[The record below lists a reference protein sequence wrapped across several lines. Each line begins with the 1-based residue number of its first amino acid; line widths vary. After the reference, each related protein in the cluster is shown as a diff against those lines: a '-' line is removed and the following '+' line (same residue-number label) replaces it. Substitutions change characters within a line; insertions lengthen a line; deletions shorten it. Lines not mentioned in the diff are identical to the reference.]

1 MKNIKLIVNRL
12 KELQRE
18 LTRLGP
24 MMRGSVV
31 RLGPYKHI
39 WFSLNKDRKTR
50 LVYLG
55 VAREQ
60 AAKLCSDN
68 YKKLQAIVEEMTA
81 LNMDLLK
88 QHLEPDKCLK
98 NRKKS
103 SAG

>member
-1 MKNIKLIVNRL
+1 MKNIKPIVRRL
-12 KELQRE
+12 KELQHE
-18 LTRLGP
+18 LACLGP

-39 WFSLNKDRKTR
+39 WFSLNKDKKTR

-55 VAREQ
+55 AAREQ

-68 YKKLQAIVEEMTA
+68 YKKLQAIVEEMTS

-88 QHLEPDKCLK
+88 QHLEPEKCLEDHGK
-98 NRKKS
+98 NL
-103 SAG
+103 AG

>member
-1 MKNIKLIVNRL
+1 MKNIKAIVKRL
-12 KELQRE
+12 RE
-18 LTRLGP
+18 LHRELARLGP

-39 WFSLNKDRKTR
+39 FFSLNKDRKTR

-55 VAREQ
+55 AAREQ
-60 AAKLCSDN
+60 AAKACSDN

-81 LNMDLLK
+81 LNMTLLH
-88 QHLEPDKCLK
+88 QHLEPDKCIK
-98 NRKKS
+98 NVEKS